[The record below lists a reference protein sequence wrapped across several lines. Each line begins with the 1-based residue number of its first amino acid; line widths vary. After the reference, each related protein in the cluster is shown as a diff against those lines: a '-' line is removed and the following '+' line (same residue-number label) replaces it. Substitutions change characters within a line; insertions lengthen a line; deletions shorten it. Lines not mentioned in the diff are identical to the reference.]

1 MFNIFRGVHVNRIL
15 LSISLSSFAL
25 TQAIPLHALQEDPI
39 QKINAQNIL
48 GMVRLEKAVEKF
60 MKSKKKGSKEII
72 SCLKEVKKEIE
83 TSFNVKFNTDSCFN
97 MVRNEIRRQGIGV
110 SDRQFSIYRSMLKD
124 KKIISKGGRKNDK
137 EDQEQK
143 EVPTYL
149 VFGITCSLV
158 GFFLMCTKIPVL
170 VTWGERLVTMGVGAC
185 AKALSDVN
193 DENEEERKRRE
204 KEQNAKL

>member
-60 MKSKKKGSKEII
+60 MKSKKKGRKEII

-97 MVRNEIRRQGIGV
+97 MVRNEIRRQGVGV

-185 AKALSDVN
+185 AKALSDAN
-193 DENEEERKRRE
+193 DENEEERKKRE
-204 KEQNAKL
+204 KEQNGK